1 VKHSDFRIG
10 LEFVGS
16 NGRRWRCTDV
26 GTRTILAVSLDS
38 ENPDWY
44 QGPPYIAGEIVFDEA
59 EIVHCHLTIEEAI
72 AATAFDKETSGHPGY
87 PADAVQRMM
96 KARRVLR
103 YPHEGVLRFDRRRG
117 DGEILH
123 PYAGR
128 RQARAWIIDVYLPFQ
143 DRYDAMTEEDFI
155 ALPRATAQDIR
166 SCADRAKPG
175 RAAHCLEQL
184 GGSDPNANVSPR
196 RRSRTR

>member
-1 VKHSDFRIG
+1 
-10 LEFVGS
+10 
-16 NGRRWRCTDV
+16 
-26 GTRTILAVSLDS
+26 
-38 ENPDWY
+38 
-44 QGPPYIAGEIVFDEA
+44 
-59 EIVHCHLTIEEAI
+59 
-72 AATAFDKETSGHPGY
+72 
-87 PADAVQRMM
+87 M
-96 KARRVLR
+96 KARRVHR
-103 YPHEGVLRFDRRRG
+103 YPHEDVLRFDRRRG

-128 RQARAWIIDVYLPFQ
+128 RQGRAWIIDVYLPFQ

-166 SCADRAKPG
+166 SYVDRAKPG